1 MGLIDA
7 GRRLEGGQQYQS
19 IYQSSILLPVAKMA
33 RDNILLTYMFMDAL
47 FVISGGLLIIFSL
60 VTKAEIAGTP
70 TADNVA
76 RDLLFD
82 MCPLNG

>member
-1 MGLIDA
+1 M
-7 GRRLEGGQQYQS
+7 
-19 IYQSSILLPVAKMA
+19 
-33 RDNILLTYMFMDAL
+33 RDNILMTYMFMDAL
-47 FVISGGLLIIFSL
+47 FVISGGLLIVFAL

-70 TADNVA
+70 TADNAA